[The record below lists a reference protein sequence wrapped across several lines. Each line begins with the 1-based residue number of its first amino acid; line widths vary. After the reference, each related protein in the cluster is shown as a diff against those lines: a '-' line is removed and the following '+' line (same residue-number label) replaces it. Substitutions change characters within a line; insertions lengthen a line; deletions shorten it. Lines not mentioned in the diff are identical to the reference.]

1 MGRMGPGHT
10 LMAKC
15 SCIEILTGEGGGGA
29 IEWGVAEGEEAD
41 EEGVEAEEGG
51 MARWEVEGG
60 GGGLETL
67 MWTVRRDCGI
77 KMEKRSGEGQKK
89 KGEKDKDNY
98 TKTPSAS
105 SDSVTLHFAGGQ
117 WFSKSTLV
125 SYSHGRMGEPITSG
139 HLQAKV

>member
-29 IEWGVAEGEEAD
+29 IEWGVTEGEEAD

-89 KGEKDKDNY
+89 
-98 TKTPSAS
+98 
-105 SDSVTLHFAGGQ
+105 
-117 WFSKSTLV
+117 
-125 SYSHGRMGEPITSG
+125 R
-139 HLQAKV
+139 

>member
-77 KMEKRSGEGQKK
+77 KMEKRSGEGQKE
-89 KGEKDKDNY
+89 GEKDKDNY
-98 TKTPSAS
+98 TERPSAS

-117 WFSKSTLV
+117 WFSKSALV
-125 SYSHGRMGEPITSG
+125 LHSHGRMGEPITFKQRYESP
-139 HLQAKV
+139 